1 MLASFNKSD
10 YYYSPRLPSHF
21 SYFYYHFTNATGVL
35 ISPYLDQ
42 ERNKLTFLS
51 EEREFSSASSLAG
64 EKLDKKLIL
73 RVEIALSLN
82 ASELVSL
89 LISLRIYQQPVV
101 EFCTSKVFVLH
112 FIWNLTCLPFQCQ
125 PQCILW
131 TLIPYL
137 LLAPLNVMDMNVWN
151 TKWCTNIN

>member
-1 MLASFNKSD
+1 
-10 YYYSPRLPSHF
+10 
-21 SYFYYHFTNATGVL
+21 VL

-112 FIWNLTCLPFQCQ
+112 FI
-125 PQCILW
+125 
-131 TLIPYL
+131 
-137 LLAPLNVMDMNVWN
+137 
-151 TKWCTNIN
+151 